1 MVEKSSG
8 QTFESIM
15 LDLRA
20 GKFSPIYI
28 LMGEEGFFIDKIT
41 DFIAENAIK
50 PEERDFNQDIVFG
63 NDVTVS
69 KIIDIARGYPM
80 MMASRRVVIVK
91 EAQNLK
97 RMDLLEKYLENPVKS
112 TVLVICYKNGT
123 VDKRKKFMSFAQA
136 NGVVFESKKKRDSD
150 LPSFVIGYLK
160 KKKIDIDSKASSMIA
175 ENIGNDLNRI
185 TSELDKLLIALPED
199 KKMVTADMVEKQI
212 GVSKDFNIF
221 ELKNATFVVAIT

>member
-80 MMASRRVVIVK
+80 MMASRRVV
-91 EAQNLK
+91 
-97 RMDLLEKYLENPVKS
+97 
-112 TVLVICYKNGT
+112 
-123 VDKRKKFMSFAQA
+123 
-136 NGVVFESKKKRDSD
+136 
-150 LPSFVIGYLK
+150 LP
-160 KKKIDIDSKASSMIA
+160 
-175 ENIGNDLNRI
+175 
-185 TSELDKLLIALPED
+185 
-199 KKMVTADMVEKQI
+199 
-212 GVSKDFNIF
+212 
-221 ELKNATFVVAIT
+221 